1 MSDGT
6 LSPQEL
12 SDFMGERGV
21 EVFSISDH
29 DTLAAYGAFTP
40 PPGARVITA
49 IEINTTCLL
58 YTSRCV

>member
-12 SDFMGERGV
+12 ADFMGERGV

-29 DTLAAYGAFTP
+29 DTLAAYGVFTP
-40 PPGARVITA
+40 PPGRA
-49 IEINTTCLL
+49 
-58 YTSRCV
+58 